1 MDKGR
6 KVTGGEG
13 EGRGWPF
20 FFRRGWLVGDDSGQR
35 QRAGSG
41 TVRAQQG
48 RERKKRRVVA
58 SSLSVPW
65 QPCKKD
71 RRKPKAMSK
80 KRDAAFGWERE
91 ERSADK
97 GTRKKMVGTER
108 LHAGEGGQEGRLAGW
123 ARFVVWCAWAGR
135 CGLWAQC
142 VQRPERLQV
151 CGRQTSG
158 LFWVGGCAEW

>member
-1 MDKGR
+1 M
-6 KVTGGEG
+6 T
-13 EGRGWPF
+13 
-20 FFRRGWLVGDDSGQR
+20 
-35 QRAGSG
+35 AGSG
-41 TVRAQQG
+41 SG
-48 RERKKRRVVA
+48 RVAVQYGRSKEESEKRRVVA

-91 ERSADK
+91 ERNADK
-97 GTRKKMVGTER
+97 GTREKRVGTER
-108 LHAGEGGQEGRLAGW
+108 LHAGEGRLAGW
-123 ARFVVWCAWAGR
+123 ARFVVWCACAGR